1 MSSIIFITI
10 LLCKFYIVKW
20 IIVSTSGEEKEG
32 RKKCFLYTQ
41 GGEEKEVA
49 MNSSRKYIKL
59 LTGALMISLI
69 LKVKPHS
76 SSDL

>member
-1 MSSIIFITI
+1 VSSIIFIAI

-32 RKKCFLYTQ
+32 KNKCFLYTQ

-49 MNSSRKYIKL
+49 MNSSRKYINRSINDFLDIK
-59 LTGALMISLI
+59 SQ
-69 LKVKPHS
+69 PHL